1 MSSEN
6 VAADAVAEPTG
17 SPAASPSSGA
27 TPTASPP
34 TAETSAASAPT
45 GEAPAG
51 ETPPAKRS
59 RRPATRW
66 LVLVAAVVL
75 LDIVAFITVPPFPK
89 GGQPG
94 QACDFP
100 VCFIE
105 STLEFPAPNTVIDF
119 APASAPSAADLVT
132 FHPSISSTLLT
143 MWLVMAVVIV
153 GSYLL
158 VRRSKLIPGR
168 GQNVFEFVY
177 EFLSDFGVG
186 LAGPAGKPY
195 IPIFVGAFLL
205 IVFDNWIG
213 LVPPVGKVD
222 FLRAPSSDVNVT
234 VGMAL
239 VSFSIFHIE
248 GVRHLGVGG
257 YLGKFFP
264 IYEFKKGV
272 GAGVIAMFVG
282 LIELMLEFVKP
293 VTLSMRLFG
302 NIYGGEVALGVITA
316 LTIGFIPVLLIA
328 LELML
333 NAIQALIFSVLT
345 LMFIVLAIE
354 SHGEEEGHIAEDVVA
369 EVEGK
374 APAALQPSH

>member
-1 MSSEN
+1 VSSEQ
-6 VAADAVAEPTG
+6 VATEPVA
-17 SPAASPSSGA
+17 
-27 TPTASPP
+27 
-34 TAETSAASAPT
+34 
-45 GEAPAG
+45 EAPAS
-51 ETPPAKRS
+51 TPPAKS
-59 RRPATRW
+59 RRRPSNRW
-66 LVLVAAVVL
+66 LLLIAAVIA
-75 LDIVAFITVPPFPK
+75 LDIVAFVAFPPFPT
-89 GGQPG
+89 GGAPG
-94 QACDFP
+94 DACAFP
-100 VCFIE
+100 ACFIE
-105 STLEFPAPNTVIDF
+105 SSLEFPAPHTVIDF

-143 MWLVMAVVIV
+143 MWLVMALVVV
-153 GSYLL
+153 GAWLMI
-158 VRRSKLIPGR
+158 RGSKLIPGR

-213 LVPPVGKVD
+213 LVPPVGKIEQ
-222 FLRAPSSDVNVT
+222 LRAPSSDVNIT
-234 VGMAL
+234 IGMAL
-239 VSFSIFHIE
+239 VSFLIFHIE
-248 GVRHLGVGG
+248 GFRHLGFGG

-264 IYEFKKGV
+264 FYEFRNGI
-272 GAGVIAMFVG
+272 GAGIIAVFVG

-354 SHGEEEGHIAEDVVA
+354 SHHEEEGHVAEDVVN

-374 APAALQPSH
+374 APSTLQPSH